1 MAQDSSLL
9 PFKVAPSSD
18 LADVTMWSERA
29 EWNGTGP
36 GGMVGWMDDGHG
48 GHAALAY

>member
-29 EWNGTGP
+29 EWNGTG
-36 GGMVGWMDDGHG
+36 MVGWMDDGHG